1 MKLDIDM
8 KKIRNFFLDKRTKA
22 QRDIIEDF
30 NNNSKD
36 HADIAGNLLKSLKTF
51 ESDTYIGGDVYLDIE
66 FFKNFQGDNT
76 SKTIFQTMD
85 DFSLHGSRLFAEDV
99 LSKPSKDPTL
109 LEARHKALEK
119 FENSWDKKDEEL
131 LRVLKNN
138 EQHVLW
144 IFEQQEKHVEDLFN
158 ILYFR
163 FFAMR
168 GLNKNPTALTC
179 YNLYRILL
187 SPMIGIL
194 SPIIYVIV
202 PFFVLTWKLKIKIG
216 FTDYVKFFL
225 KTMFSSPDLF
235 FASGNLKFIRM
246 ISYGFSILFYF
257 QGMFNSIEISRT
269 LNKICSYILNRFNGI
284 VKYIKAS
291 QTLVEKYWNEDYIGS
306 FVVDGKAFSDAPS
319 ESQYA
324 KHLRDARYSLF
335 SNFGRQLHDY
345 KFLKKDIVT
354 SLLLKTYVLD
364 FVKTVTQYRKDNGYG
379 YTQFVSSEKPHM
391 NVVGLRHPCLDRS
404 VVVKNDFDWRDKN
417 TIITGP
423 NAGGKSTFI
432 KTILINVVMSQT
444 ICLSPC
450 DECSM
455 TPFKNIVSQINIPD
469 CKGKESLFEAEMH
482 RCQSNLNLL
491 KNHPDDFTL
500 IVMDEIFNSTNPVEG
515 ISGAFAIAKQIA
527 KYPTCL
533 LMFTTHYVYLTKLA
547 KLTNRFKNYHMNV
560 IIADET
566 ISFPY
571 KLEKGYS
578 RQYIALELLKKNGF
592 DSDIIDE
599 ALEIKKRL
607 TSS

>member
-1 MKLDIDM
+1 M

-30 NNNSKD
+30 QNNSKD
-36 HADIAGNLLKSLKTF
+36 YIDIATGLLKSINTY
-51 ESDTYIGGDVYLDIE
+51 ESDTHIGGDVYLDIE
-66 FFKNFQGDNT
+66 FFKNFHDDNK
-76 SKTIFQTMD
+76 SKTIFETMNG
-85 DFSLHGSRLFAEDV
+85 FSLHGSKLFAEQI
-99 LSKPSKDPTL
+99 LSKPVNESNL
-109 LEARHKALEK
+109 LEARHKVLEK
-119 FENSWDKKDEEL
+119 FESSWDKKDDEL
-131 LRVLKNN
+131 LHVMKNN

-187 SPMIGIL
+187 SPLIGIL
-194 SPIIYVIV
+194 SPIVYVIV
-202 PFFVLTWKLKIKIG
+202 PFFVLTWKLKIKIA
-216 FTDYVKFFL
+216 FTDYVKFFF
-225 KTMFSSPDLF
+225 KTMFSSQDLF
-235 FASGNLKFIRM
+235 FASGNLKFVRM

-269 LNKICSYILNRFNGI
+269 LNKICNYILNRFNGI

-291 QTLVEKYWNEDYIGS
+291 QALVEKYWSEDLIGS
-306 FVVDGKAFSDAPS
+306 FLVDGKAFTQSQS

-324 KHLRDARYSLF
+324 KHLRDVRYSIL

-345 KFLKKDIVT
+345 KFMKKDIVT

-364 FVKTVTQYRKDNGYG
+364 FVKTVTKYRQDNGYG
-379 YTQFVSSEKPHM
+379 YTHFVSSDKPHM
-391 NVVGLRHPCLDRS
+391 TVSGLRHPCLDKHL
-404 VVVKNDFDWRDKN
+404 VVKNDFTWRDKN

-450 DECSM
+450 DECCM

-491 KNHPDDFTL
+491 KDHPDEFTL

-515 ISGAFAIAKQIA
+515 ISGAFAIAKQIS
-527 KYPTCL
+527 KYQSCL

-547 KLTNRFKNYHMNV
+547 KITNRFKNYHMNV
-560 IIADET
+560 IIDDESIT
-566 ISFPY
+566 FPY